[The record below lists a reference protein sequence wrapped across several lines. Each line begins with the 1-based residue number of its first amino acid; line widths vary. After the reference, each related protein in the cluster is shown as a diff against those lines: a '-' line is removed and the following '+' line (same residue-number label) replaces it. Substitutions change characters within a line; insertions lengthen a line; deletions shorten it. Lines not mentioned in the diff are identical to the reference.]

1 MEGCQAMSPKNN
13 LNFQRRRASSLIE
26 MLIVIG
32 VISLMATMLLPS
44 LKRSLTI
51 ARTTLCKQNLRS
63 TGQSLTM
70 YTIENKGWLPV
81 MPTVDE
87 VSATSSRHANS
98 SEVWFLKLFPTYMQD
113 PAALTCPEDPFRYRI
128 KRSGLDHHDPAVSDF
143 SSFGINSF
151 IMQAAG
157 GKLARVEQ
165 YRPSRPLDTILVA
178 DMGPDV
184 PSSRPAQSSSPSP
197 IAGVPSSRGV
207 FGPNRNNG
215 LMPWDDG
222 YNPYRGGSTT
232 PWVTTRHDNGI
243 NMLTLGG
250 GVREARTE
258 RVVRAPIRWRYETCS
273 NGGCTLCNLG
283 YQNRVYH
290 YSFAKDQLYWWSGA
304 LNIE

>member
-1 MEGCQAMSPKNN
+1 
-13 LNFQRRRASSLIE
+13 

-44 LKRSLTI
+44 LKRSLSI

-63 TGQSLTM
+63 TGQSLAM
-70 YTIENKGWLPV
+70 YQNENSGWLPARRSA
-81 MPTVDE
+81 E
-87 VSATSSRHANS
+87 EISATASSQTDTS
-98 SEVWFLKLFPTYMQD
+98 DVWFLKLYPTYMED

-128 KRSGLDHHDPAVSDF
+128 NRSGLDHDDPDVSDF

-157 GKLARVEQ
+157 GKLARVDQ
-165 YRPSRPLDTILVA
+165 YRPTRPLDTILVA

-184 PSSRPAQSSSPSP
+184 PRQQNLST
-197 IAGVPSSRGV
+197 SRGRKKTKKGNGI
-207 FGPNRNNG
+207 FGPGRNNG
-215 LMPWDDG
+215 VMPWDDG
-222 YNPYRGGSTT
+222 YNPYSRSSST
-232 PWVTTRHDNGI
+232 PWVTTRHDDGI

-250 GVREARTE
+250 GVREARTD
-258 RVVRAPIRWRYETCS
+258 RVVREPLRWRYEACS

-290 YSFAKDQLYWWSGA
+290 YTFARDQLFWWTGD